1 MLAMEKRG
9 HFLLTAVFAM
19 SLAAVSAAPPQRAFS
34 ADNAAAPADASA
46 RPSVQVPQELKIP
59 PRAAEFI
66 KSKGKEYGLALGP
79 GGEILQVSGK
89 TAEKASSPRILDAK
103 TARRL
108 VNFLSR
114 LPENGEDAK
123 LADTLKLFLA
133 SYNSK
138 RESDDDICKQQGS
151 FFVCDGGTASLTPA
165 GKHAVMDII
174 TAVDGQRFISE
185 KNSSGPQQ
193 PSGAEPAS
201 VDTAKQPPG
210 KRGLQLTAL
219 SGKTGAELFDGAAP
233 AGGVDWDADGAKY
246 FSGSLN
252 GRAVKRLA
260 QEYAVDTREK
270 TVKVMINAKQAPAK
284 DYSTPAQIT
293 EGTALEILREAGI
306 DPDIIAAHG
315 ARLLRTTDNILTV
328 KVPLKEARNLGRE
341 LNSQGIASSPA
352 RKLFRLAAATMN
364 RSPVAKAT
372 GAMLPFSL
380 GGESDIKPYITPQEM
395 LKTGKLNELGQGGKN
410 AILGIIDSGLD
421 MNHPDFKGR
430 VLDYFDL
437 TDDADKK
444 DEAGHGTFDAGLA
457 GGSGAASDG
466 KYKGIADQTRFVIF
480 KAFNGAG
487 ETSEDIILA
496 AMKKAGDLPEEVRP
510 QVLNMSIDSNRPGSA
525 DNKVSRMADSLM
537 VESNI
542 VVVASAGNF
551 DNRGIGAPGTS
562 KYALTVTGVDRD
574 RRIPD
579 YASRGEISDGVET
592 YAKPDIATYAGAIH
606 RRDSPLKITSADYTK
621 ALLGLQPMPVN
632 PVDGEYYQG
641 LIAARS
647 SDEGHT
653 PAAWLKSQ
661 NVLTEKEQ
669 SSRNRMLEHIAKQSN
684 EALMG
689 NPNYRYLTGTSMA
702 APLASGIV
710 IDAISYLKGRG
721 VEYNAQEIKAL
732 SMEGGADL
740 KDSKG
745 VSYPRETQGAG
756 LADGEAIAANLQ
768 ARAEAGVPVG
778 NIAYMLS
785 RRLTSREV
793 KRLAKNPDYAMTSLG
808 VLDKRAGHL
817 VNTEEELDALKAALS
832 YKQRASVVSCSDFAA
847 DCYQNN

>member
-1 MLAMEKRG
+1 MKSKW
-9 HFLLTAVFAM
+9 HFLLTAMFAM
-19 SLAAVSAAPPQRAFS
+19 SLAAVLAAPPQRAFS

-79 GGEILQVSGK
+79 RGEIMQVSGE
-89 TAEKASSPRILDAK
+89 AADKASSPRILDAK

-138 RESDDDICKQQGS
+138 RESDDDICRQQGS
-151 FFVCDGGTASLTPA
+151 FFVCDGGNAALTPA

-185 KNSSGPQQ
+185 KSSYGPQQ

-201 VDTAKQPPG
+201 VDTAKQPTG
-210 KRGLQLTAL
+210 KRDLQLTAL

-233 AGGVDWDADGAKY
+233 AGGFDWNADGAKY

-252 GRAVKRLA
+252 GRAVKKLA

-270 TVKVMINAKQAPAK
+270 TVKVMINAKQAPDK
-284 DYSTPAQIT
+284 DYSAPAQIT
-293 EGTALEILREAGI
+293 ESTALEILREAGI
-306 DPDIIAAHG
+306 DPDIIAAHD

-341 LNSQGIASSPA
+341 LNSRGIASSPA

-364 RSPVAKAT
+364 RSPLAKAT

-480 KAFNGAG
+480 KVFNGAR

-496 AMKKAGDLPEEVRP
+496 AMKKARDLPEEVRP
-510 QVLNMSIDSNRPGSA
+510 QVLNMSIASNRSGAA
-525 DNKVSRMADSLM
+525 DNVSRMADSLM

-542 VVVASAGNF
+542 MVVAAAGNF
-551 DNRGIGAPGTS
+551 DNRGISAPGAS

-574 RRIPD
+574 KRIPD
-579 YASRGEISDGVET
+579 YASRGEVSDGVET

-606 RRDSPLKITSADYTK
+606 RRDSPVKITSEDYTK

-653 PAAWLKSQ
+653 PAAWLKPS
-661 NVLTEKEQ
+661 NDLTEEEQ
-669 SSRNRMLEHIAKQSN
+669 ISRSRMLEHIAKQSN

-702 APLASGIV
+702 APLASGMA
-710 IDAISYLKGRG
+710 IDAISYLRGRG

-732 SMEGGADL
+732 SMEGAADL

-756 LADGEAIAANLQ
+756 LADGTAMAANLQ

-832 YKQRASVVSCSDFAA
+832 YKQRASVVSCSDFSA